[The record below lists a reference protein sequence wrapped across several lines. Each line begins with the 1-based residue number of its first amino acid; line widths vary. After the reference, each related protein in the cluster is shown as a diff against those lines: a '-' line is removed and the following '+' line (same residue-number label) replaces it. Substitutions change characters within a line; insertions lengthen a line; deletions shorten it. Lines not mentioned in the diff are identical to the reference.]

1 MTFIA
6 IIGLIAL
13 LGLALFQLL
22 LILGKPFGDFAW
34 GGQHKVLPR
43 KLRIASIFSIFL
55 YIVFATFLASKAGI
69 ATIITQ
75 QPLLDI
81 AMWVFTAYFILGV
94 FVNLISRN
102 KKERALMAPVALV
115 LAVVFLT
122 VSAL

>member
-6 IIGLIAL
+6 IIGLTLL
-13 LGLALFQLL
+13 LGLTVFQLL
-22 LILGKPFGDFAW
+22 LILGKPLGEYAW

-69 ATIITQ
+69 AAIITQ

-81 AMWVFTAYFILGV
+81 AMWAFTAYFILGI

-102 KKERALMAPVALV
+102 KKERVLMTPVALV

-122 VSAL
+122 ISAL